1 MQFSLVENAELTP
14 NGMYFTAKAWDV
26 DRDGVLRKNKQPSGP
41 YKFVRIHDSVAEMRA
56 RGQEP
61 MSFPPPTAVFEY
73 TDENGQP
80 ATFELS
86 YRQSNYVAPAYD
98 PVRPSESSGITDP
111 KFSFGGRKKRKFTSS
126 SRARRRSKTRKSHRG
141 AGGGR

>member
-1 MQFSLVENAELTP
+1 MQFSLVENTALTP
-14 NGMYFTAKAWDV
+14 GAMYFTAKGWDV
-26 DRDGVLRKNKQPSGP
+26 NADGSLRRNKQASGP
-41 YKFVRIHDSVAEMRA
+41 YKFIRIYDRVAEMRA

-61 MSFPPPTAVFEY
+61 MSYPQPSAVFEY

-80 ATFELS
+80 ATFELG
-86 YRQSNYVAPAYD
+86 YMMSNYVAPA
-98 PVRPSESSGITDP
+98 RPSESSGISDP

-126 SRARRRSKTRKSHRG
+126 SQARKRSKTRRSRRG